1 MNIYAHGDLLRR
13 REEVIRIIREMP
25 VHSQDEL
32 LALLRKRGWVVTQP
46 TLSRDMK
53 ELGIAKTP
61 NGYVAPGDIA
71 AVSPI
76 TAFTPREMR
85 VGRLEALVRD
95 SIISAEAA
103 GNLVVIKTPPAAA
116 QPIAS
121 AIDATGGPEVL
132 GTIGG
137 DDCIFVALSTP
148 HAAEDMARR
157 FRSIAGLTPARRVA
171 RG

>member
-76 TAFTPREMR
+76 TPFTPREMR

-103 GNLVVIKTPPAAA
+103 GNLVGIKTPPAAA

-121 AIDATGGPEVL
+121 AIDATGGPEGL
-132 GTIGG
+132 GTIGAAH
-137 DDCIFVALSTP
+137 CLFFPPPTP
-148 HAAEDMARR
+148 PAAEATRRR
-157 FRSIAGLTPARRVA
+157 FRRA
-171 RG
+171 

>member
-1 MNIYAHGDLLRR
+1 MAG
-13 REEVIRIIREMP
+13 
-25 VHSQDEL
+25 
-32 LALLRKRGWVVTQP
+32 
-46 TLSRDMK
+46 LS
-53 ELGIAKTP
+53 
-61 NGYVAPGDIA
+61 PG
-71 AVSPI
+71 
-76 TAFTPREMR
+76 EMR

-148 HAAEDMARR
+148 HAAEDMAPH
-157 FRSIAGLTPARRVA
+157 FPSIPGPTPAPPA
-171 RG
+171 APG

>member
-1 MNIYAHGDLLRR
+1 MNIYAHGDVLRR
-13 REEVIRIIREMP
+13 REEVIRIIRETP

-32 LALLRKRGWVVTQP
+32 MALLKKRGWRVTQP

-76 TAFTPREMR
+76 TAFTPRELR
-85 VGRLEALVRD
+85 EGRLEALVRD
-95 SIISAEAA
+95 SVISAEAA

-116 QPIAS
+116 QPVAS
-121 AIDATGGPEVL
+121 AIDATDEPAIL

-137 DDCIFVALSTP
+137 DDCIFVAMATP
-148 HAAEDMARR
+148 HAAEELARR
-157 FRSIAGLTPARRVA
+157 FRSLAGLTPARRAA